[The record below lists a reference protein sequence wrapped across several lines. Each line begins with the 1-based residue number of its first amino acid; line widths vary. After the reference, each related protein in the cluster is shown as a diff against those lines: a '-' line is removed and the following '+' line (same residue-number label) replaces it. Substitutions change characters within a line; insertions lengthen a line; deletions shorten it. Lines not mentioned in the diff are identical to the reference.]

1 MAVEKVELEEM
12 RIAASA
18 ELERVLR
25 DHARRRW
32 QFEQDNQDPT
42 IIYVG
47 LVVVAIL
54 FGVSWWMLNR
64 MRCDFFYSDIPF
76 TSQRYTCR

>member
-1 MAVEKVELEEM
+1 MAVEKVGLEEA

-25 DHARRRW
+25 DHAQRRR
-32 QFEQDNQDPT
+32 QFQQEHQDPT

-47 LVVVAIL
+47 LVVVSIL
-54 FGVSWWMLNR
+54 FGLSWWMLDR

-76 TSQRYTCR
+76 TSQRYKCR